1 LIFDTHSGKISAN
14 MKMMKHVLVLM
25 LMLGAAMA
33 TQAQKKESEAAIV
46 KFSIAD
52 DGNLKIGQT
61 VKFQIEA
68 TPKEGWHVYSALPS
82 EEGAYMPA
90 ALGWEL
96 DSRGFTASDK
106 LLEEGAMTSSLDDI
120 MGGTVRYYKAKVLFS
135 QEIKLTEQEVIL
147 VGFFDYMACNEEKC
161 IPLTAE
167 FKLEATAKE

>member
-1 LIFDTHSGKISAN
+1 
-14 MKMMKHVLVLM
+14 MKTMKNVLL
-25 LMLGAAMA
+25 LLLTIGLALS
-33 TQAQKKESEAAIV
+33 TRAQKKESEAAVV
-46 KFSIAD
+46 KFSLAEND
-52 DGNLKIGQT
+52 NLKVGQT

-135 QEIKLTEQEVIL
+135 QEIKLTEKEVIL

-167 FKLEATAKE
+167 FKLETKAKE